1 MAEETRSGDAAPLVS
16 GADIRT
22 FLFADMRGY
31 TRFTQEHGDD
41 AASALAGQFADIVRE
56 TVPEFEGELLELR
69 GDEALSVFR
78 SARQALR
85 ASVELQRR
93 LRTPTDADSAFPL
106 GVGMGLDAGE
116 AVPTQGGYRGA
127 ALNLAA
133 RLCALAKP
141 GEILATESVAH
152 LAHRVDGLRLLEGH
166 SATLKGMPRPVR
178 YVTVEPG
185 TVLPPLPAALGA
197 ATVRRRWR
205 YYAAIAVVAVLGVVA
220 LAVLRSAPTRRA
232 AAEGIPGT
240 GIVRVDAASGSVR
253 ALPLPQAP
261 GAVYATGFGLGWLWV
276 TTPRGLE
283 KVNPRTGL
291 IAGGVALTSGGGP
304 VAVGPSHV
312 YVTGLGIGSNNVQ
325 VINPETVAVESVIPT
340 QPFNHSQSEFYILTG
355 FGSLWI
361 WGSGGTDCCNGR
373 MFWRIDPATG
383 RVRGRWLSPN
393 DNGSYTGLQN
403 QVAVGSG
410 SVWLLRNGR
419 LLRINPTTNGA
430 SGGLKVDA
438 SMVTAE
444 GGAVWA
450 VSRLGA
456 VTEINPALY
465 PALTATIWTHQFSK
479 MLVDNV
485 AAGDGQVW
493 LMDGTNQRLTEI
505 NATSRHVSHTR
516 LPIQTSGLLT
526 IGHDAAWIGYPP
538 GYGESP
544 IR

>member
-1 MAEETRSGDAAPLVS
+1 M
-16 GADIRT
+16 
-22 FLFADMRGY
+22 
-31 TRFTQEHGDD
+31 
-41 AASALAGQFADIVRE
+41 
-56 TVPEFEGELLELR
+56 
-69 GDEALSVFR
+69 
-78 SARQALR
+78 
-85 ASVELQRR
+85 
-93 LRTPTDADSAFPL
+93 
-106 GVGMGLDAGE
+106 
-116 AVPTQGGYRGA
+116 
-127 ALNLAA
+127 
-133 RLCALAKP
+133 
-141 GEILATESVAH
+141 
-152 LAHRVDGLRLLEGH
+152 
-166 SATLKGMPRPVR
+166 
-178 YVTVEPG
+178 
-185 TVLPPLPAALGA
+185 
-197 ATVRRRWR
+197 
-205 YYAAIAVVAVLGVVA
+205 
-220 LAVLRSAPTRRA
+220 
-232 AAEGIPGT
+232 
-240 GIVRVDAASGSVR
+240 
-253 ALPLPQAP
+253 
-261 GAVYATGFGLGWLWV
+261 
-276 TTPRGLE
+276 
-283 KVNPRTGL
+283 
-291 IAGGVALTSGGGP
+291 TSGGGP

-538 GYGESP
+538 GYGESQFADLQGDMFVSSEP
-544 IR
+544 LPADPHRDLTRRVYWARRGRRRDCRASSPPWSARRVSARSCSGTCAARRGSRGSTATTTSTAARHIP